1 VLVAAG
7 PLLGASAGRGGPG
20 SAALLAALASPFTP
34 PLVVTAPERAEPC
47 ADAPRDDLANHPLSR
62 NSQGAQVFRIPRIEV
77 ALSQQKVGLKHSD
90 LFARLLQSNS
100 NLQRNHTQ
108 HNRNKDVPQ
117 PGTLAVFGSVR
128 AAAIHAF
135 QATGAH
141 RSLRFAIE

>member
-1 VLVAAG
+1 MLRVMILRTIDCRATHKARRSS
-7 PLLGASAGRGGPG
+7 ASL
-20 SAALLAALASPFTP
+20 ALT
-34 PLVVTAPERAEPC
+34 
-47 ADAPRDDLANHPLSR
+47 
-62 NSQGAQVFRIPRIEV
+62 V

-90 LFARLLQSNS
+90 LFARVLQSNS

-141 RSLRFAIE
+141 RTLRFAVE